1 MDEDGTWEEIHS
13 IESARD
19 WFPKERRRLTHFLFL
34 FWYSRLEC
42 SVCGHSWF
50 QSKDR
55 LMNVSDGFEMSPLP
69 EMDKI
74 RIQKNMEEGKSPK
87 FMGESKLYVGNISFG
102 STEKDIYE
110 LFAEIGTVGDVALV
124 RDELGRIRGFGFVT
138 MRTKEDGAK
147 AVETL
152 DGSDMNGRNIAVR
165 PSTN

>member
-1 MDEDGTWEEIHS
+1 
-13 IESARD
+13 
-19 WFPKERRRLTHFLFL
+19 
-34 FWYSRLEC
+34 
-42 SVCGHSWF
+42 
-50 QSKDR
+50 
-55 LMNVSDGFEMSPLP
+55 MNVSDGFEMSPLP